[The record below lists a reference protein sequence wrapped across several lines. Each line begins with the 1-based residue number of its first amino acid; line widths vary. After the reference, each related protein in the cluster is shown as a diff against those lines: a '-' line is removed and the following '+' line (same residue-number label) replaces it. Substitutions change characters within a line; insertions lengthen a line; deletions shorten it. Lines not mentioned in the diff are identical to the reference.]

1 MIKTDINT
9 AIDDERRKTG
19 TGFVAAAEIT
29 RYENQALQD
38 ISRRVDLFEQ
48 SATNDFSFVPEVA
61 LSAVNA
67 LSAVAPNLKTTQA
80 IVAVSPLSSTTQHLN
95 RTRPENFQHINGGN
109 WFAQSGSDLWVRHA
123 GVSGDTMRVYYVANY
138 VAKTSGATLSASL
151 TADSDEPLND
161 IDPEAIVSFALWKI
175 FKKEGK
181 KDDAREARAR
191 YNEIVEDLIRNNDY
205 RRANIYDRQFVNDTR
220 VYDWTETI

>member
-80 IVAVSPLSSTTQHLN
+80 IVAVSPVFNNTT
-95 RTRPENFQHINGGN
+95 
-109 WFAQSGSDLWVRHA
+109 
-123 GVSGDTMRVYYVANY
+123 
-138 VAKTSGATLSASL
+138 
-151 TADSDEPLND
+151 
-161 IDPEAIVSFALWKI
+161 
-175 FKKEGK
+175 FK
-181 KDDAREARAR
+181 
-191 YNEIVEDLIRNNDY
+191 
-205 RRANIYDRQFVNDTR
+205 
-220 VYDWTETI
+220 

>member
-38 ISRRVDLFEQ
+38 ISRQVDLYEQ
-48 SATNDFSFVPEVA
+48 NISSDFSFVPEVA

-80 IVAVSPLSSTTQHLN
+80 IVGISTLSSTTQSFK
-95 RTRPENFQHINGGN
+95 RTNPENFHGLTSGN
-109 WFAQSGSDLWVRHA
+109 WFAQSGSDLWVRHD
-123 GVSGDTMRVYYVANY
+123 GVSGDTLRVIYVANY
-138 VAKTSGATLSASL
+138 VAKTSGATLSAAL

-161 IDPEAIVSFALWKI
+161 IDPEAIVNFVLWKI
-175 FKKEGK
+175 LEKRERKMMPEKQNQDTKK
-181 KDDAREARAR
+181 
-191 YNEIVEDLIRNNDY
+191 
-205 RRANIYDRQFVNDTR
+205 
-220 VYDWTETI
+220 